1 VTPSIAGDCPT
12 CNQAFTVE
20 FSIEPRPNFL
30 KCPTCEQA
38 WDFGVVP
45 LEGCPICGC
54 RYFYR
59 QKDFN
64 QLLGCAVVLL
74 GAVVVPAVTG
84 YFLGY
89 RYLLVITICS
99 LSVFTGVDA
108 LLYRQVSDMA
118 ICYDCRCEFRG
129 FEIPP
134 AIVNFEHFLAERF
147 EKEN

>member
-1 VTPSIAGDCPT
+1 MTPSIAGDCPT

-38 WDFGVVP
+38 WDFGIVP

-64 QLLGCAVVLL
+64 QLLGCAIVLL

-89 RYLLVITICS
+89 LLGWQIPNNSNLIICGH
-99 LSVFTGVDA
+99 FWAPG
-108 LLYRQVSDMA
+108 
-118 ICYDCRCEFRG
+118 RG
-129 FEIPP
+129 PNAPKSRSGRGPGNRMDF
-134 AIVNFEHFLAERF
+134 
-147 EKEN
+147 

>member
-1 VTPSIAGDCPT
+1 MTPSIAGDCPT

-30 KCPTCEQA
+30 KCPICEQA